1 MESLRNDG
9 RQFMERTWLTSSV
22 TECFAQILAVSVAD
36 RSLNELP
43 PSPASQH
50 LNAHDEARH
59 SMQISLKGQVALVT
73 GASSGLGA
81 GAALGL
87 ATSGAAVVVNYHSQ
101 PEPAEK
107 LAQQIRD
114 SGGQAIAIGADV
126 SKEDEVERLFAQT
139 LKAFGRLDILIAN
152 SGLQKDAAIADM
164 TLADWNTVINVN
176 LTGQFLCAR
185 AALRQFAQQE
195 IRPDISRALGKIIH
209 MSSVHQVIPWAGHV
223 NYAASKGGVDLLM
236 RSIAQEV
243 GEQRIRVNSI
253 APGAIRTAI
262 NTKATSGDAEQQ
274 LLKLI
279 PYGRVGEAQD
289 VANAVVWLASDA
301 SDYVHGTTLFI
312 DGGMSLYPEF
322 RNNG

>member
-1 MESLRNDG
+1 M
-9 RQFMERTWLTSSV
+9 
-22 TECFAQILAVSVAD
+22 
-36 RSLNELP
+36 
-43 PSPASQH
+43 H
-50 LNAHDEARH
+50 
-59 SMQISLKGQVALVT
+59 ISLEQQVALVT

-81 GAALGL
+81 GAAKGL
-87 ATSGAAVVVNYHSQ
+87 AAAGAAVVINYNSQ

-107 LAQQIRD
+107 LAAEIIAA
-114 SGGQAIAIGADV
+114 GGQAIAVQADV
-126 SKEDEVERLFAQT
+126 SKEEDVDRLFSKT
-139 LKAFGRLDILIAN
+139 LEHFGRLDILVAN
-152 SGLQKDAAIADM
+152 SGLQKDASIVDM
-164 TLADWNTVINVN
+164 SLADWNKVIEVN

-185 AALRQFAQQE
+185 AALRQF
-195 IRPDISRALGKIIH
+195 IRQGMRPVVSRAMGKIIH
-209 MSSVHQVIPWAGHV
+209 MSSVHQLIPWAGHA

-262 NTKATSGDAEQQ
+262 NKYAMAGDKEAE

-279 PYGRVGEAQD
+279 PYGRVGEAED
-289 VANAVVWLASDA
+289 VANAVVWLASDL

-322 RNNG
+322 RDNG

>member
-1 MESLRNDG
+1 ML
-9 RQFMERTWLTSSV
+9 
-22 TECFAQILAVSVAD
+22 
-36 RSLNELP
+36 
-43 PSPASQH
+43 
-50 LNAHDEARH
+50 
-59 SMQISLKGQVALVT
+59 ISLKGQVALVT

-81 GAALGL
+81 GAARGL
-87 ATSGAAVVVNYHSQ
+87 AASGAAVVVNYHSQ

-107 LAQQIRD
+107 LVDEIRAA
-114 SGGQAIAIGADV
+114 GGQAIAVGADV
-126 SKEDEVERLFAQT
+126 SKENEVERLFAAT
-139 LKAFGRLDILIAN
+139 LDAFGRLDILVAN
-152 SGLQKDAAIADM
+152 SGLQKDAAIAEL
-164 TLADWNTVINVN
+164 TLEDWNTVINVN

-185 AALRQFAQQE
+185 AALRQFAKQT
-195 IRPDISRALGKIIH
+195 IRSDISRALGKIIH

-262 NTKATSGDAEQQ
+262 NTEATTGDAEKK

-279 PYGRVGEAQD
+279 PYGRVGEAED

-301 SDYVHGTTLFI
+301 SDYVHGATLFI

>member
-1 MESLRNDG
+1 
-9 RQFMERTWLTSSV
+9 
-22 TECFAQILAVSVAD
+22 
-36 RSLNELP
+36 
-43 PSPASQH
+43 
-50 LNAHDEARH
+50 
-59 SMQISLKGQVALVT
+59 MQISLKGQVAIVT

-81 GAALGL
+81 GAAKGL
-87 ATSGAAVVVNYHSQ
+87 AASGAAVVINYHSQ
-101 PEPAEK
+101 PEPAQK
-107 LAQQIRD
+107 LAQEIID
-114 SGGQAIAIGADV
+114 AGGQAIAIGADV
-126 SKEDEVERLFAQT
+126 SNEQDVEKLFAET
-139 LKAFGRLDILIAN
+139 LDAFGRLDILVAN
-152 SGLQKDAAIADM
+152 SGLQKDAAFADI
-164 TLADWNTVINVN
+164 TLEDWNTVINVN

-185 AALRQFAQQE
+185 AAVRQFAKQD
-195 IRPDISRALGKIIH
+195 IRPEVSRARGKIIH

-262 NTKATSGDAEQQ
+262 NTKATSGDAEKK
-274 LLKLI
+274 LLELI
-279 PYGRVGEAQD
+279 PYGRVGEADD
-289 VANAVVWLASDA
+289 VANAIVWLASDA

>member
-1 MESLRNDG
+1 
-9 RQFMERTWLTSSV
+9 
-22 TECFAQILAVSVAD
+22 
-36 RSLNELP
+36 
-43 PSPASQH
+43 
-50 LNAHDEARH
+50 
-59 SMQISLKGQVALVT
+59 MQISLKGQVALVT

-81 GAALGL
+81 GAAQGL
-87 ATSGAAVVVNYHSQ
+87 ADAGAAVVINYHSQ

-107 LAQQIRD
+107 LAEQIRAA
-114 SGGQAIAIGADV
+114 GGQAVAVGADV
-126 SKEDEVERLFAQT
+126 SREDEVEKLFAET

-152 SGLQKDAAIADM
+152 SGLQKDSPIAEM
-164 TLADWNTVINVN
+164 TLEDWNTVINVN

-185 AALRQFAQQE
+185 AALRQFARQE
-195 IRPDISRALGKIIH
+195 IRPEVSRALGKIIH

-262 NTKATSGDAEQQ
+262 NIKATSGDAEKK
-274 LLKLI
+274 LLELI
-279 PYGRVGEAQD
+279 PYGRVGEAED

>member
-1 MESLRNDG
+1 
-9 RQFMERTWLTSSV
+9 
-22 TECFAQILAVSVAD
+22 
-36 RSLNELP
+36 
-43 PSPASQH
+43 
-50 LNAHDEARH
+50 
-59 SMQISLKGQVALVT
+59 MQISLKGQVALVT

-81 GAALGL
+81 GAARGL
-87 ATSGAAVVVNYHSQ
+87 AASGAAVVVNFHSQ
-101 PEPAEK
+101 PEPAQK
-107 LAQQIRD
+107 LAQEIVD
-114 SGGQAIAIGADV
+114 AGGQAIAIGADV
-126 SKEDEVERLFAQT
+126 SNEQDVEKLFAET
-139 LKAFGRLDILIAN
+139 LKAFGRLDILVAN

-164 TLADWNTVINVN
+164 TLEDWNTVINVN

-185 AALRQFAQQE
+185 AALRQFGKQD
-195 IRPDISRALGKIIH
+195 IRPEVSRARGKIIH

-262 NTKATSGDAEQQ
+262 NTKATSGDAEKK
-274 LLKLI
+274 LLELI
-279 PYGRVGEAQD
+279 PYGRVGEADD
-289 VANAVVWLASDA
+289 VANAIVWLASDA

>member
-1 MESLRNDG
+1 ML
-9 RQFMERTWLTSSV
+9 
-22 TECFAQILAVSVAD
+22 
-36 RSLNELP
+36 
-43 PSPASQH
+43 
-50 LNAHDEARH
+50 
-59 SMQISLKGQVALVT
+59 ISLKGQVALVT

-81 GAALGL
+81 GAARGL
-87 ATSGAAVVVNYHSQ
+87 AASGAAVVVNYHSQ
-101 PEPAEK
+101 PEPAQK
-107 LAQQIRD
+107 LVDEILNA
-114 SGGQAIAIGADV
+114 GGKAIAVGADV
-126 SKEDEVERLFAQT
+126 SKEDEVEKLFAET
-139 LKAFGRLDILIAN
+139 LKAFGRLDILVAN
-152 SGLQKDAAIADM
+152 SGLQKDAPIADM

-185 AALRQFAQQE
+185 AALRQFAKQQ
-195 IRPDISRALGKIIH
+195 IRPEISRALGKIIH

-262 NTKATSGDAEQQ
+262 NTKATTGDAEQK

-279 PYGRVGEAQD
+279 PYGRVGEAED

-322 RNNG
+322 RDNG